1 MSRSLSRKNR
11 MALFAICLASLMFG
25 LEISSV
31 PVILPTLE
39 RVLGGDFRQMQWVM
53 NAYTIAS
60 TTVLMAA
67 GALADRFGRRRVFL
81 ISGALFGITSVMC
94 GLAANVPFLILARFL
109 QGMSGGVLLICMLAI
124 LSHQFRDGRER
135 GKAFA
140 AWGVVFGF
148 GLGFGPLIGGAIV
161 ALSDWTWVF
170 LVHGPI
176 TVLTLLLVLISVEES
191 RDPQARRLDLA
202 GIVTLSLA
210 VLGFAF
216 YLTQGGELGFASP
229 VSLGLLAAT
238 LACLAMFVWVE
249 RRIRHPMF
257 DFSVLRNRDFSGAL
271 LGSMGMNFSFW
282 PFMVYLPIYF
292 QGVLGQGELASGI
305 ALLAYTLPALV
316 FPPVG
321 ERLSLRYRPGVVIP
335 SGLFTIGV
343 GFLLM
348 HWGVGAARPSLWT
361 VLPGALVA
369 GIGLGITNT
378 PVTNT
383 TTGSVSADRAGMAS
397 GLDMSARLISLS
409 INIALM
415 GLLLVRG
422 IEAGLRDT
430 GGVPPAGTEW
440 RALAERIAAG
450 NLADAGAGVAAAEA
464 LAHGF
469 GGVTLY
475 GGISVCLLAALSLAM
490 FGRAVRMKK
499 AECAP
504 CTG

>member
-1 MSRSLSRKNR
+1 MSASLSTRKR
-11 MALFAICLASLMFG
+11 TALFAVCLASLMFG

-81 ISGALFGITSVMC
+81 VSGLLFGASSVMC
-94 GLAANVPFLILARFL
+94 GLAGEVGVLIFARAL
-109 QGMSGGVLLICMLAI
+109 QGMSGGALLISMLAI
-124 LSHQFRDGRER
+124 LSHQFREGRER

-176 TVLTLLLVLISVEES
+176 AVLTLLLVLASVDES
-191 RDPQARRLDLA
+191 RDPQARRLDL
-202 GIVTLSLA
+202 GGMLSLSLA
-210 VLGFAF
+210 VLGLTF
-216 YLTQGGELGFASP
+216 YLTQAGAMGFAGGA
-229 VSLGLLAAT
+229 SLGVLAAT
-238 LACLAMFVWVE
+238 ASSVAVFVAVE
-249 RRIRHPMF
+249 RRASHPMF
-257 DFSVLRNRDFSGAL
+257 DFSVLRNRGFSGAL

-282 PFMVYLPIYF
+282 PLMVYLPIYF
-292 QGVLGQGELASGI
+292 HGVLGLGELRSGI

-321 ERLSLRYRPGVVIP
+321 ERLSLHYRPGLVIP
-335 SGLFTIGV
+335 AGLFTIGI
-343 GFLLM
+343 GLLLM
-348 HWGVGAARPSLWT
+348 HWGTAQAKPGLWT
-361 VLPGALVA
+361 VLPGALIA
-369 GIGLGITNT
+369 GVGLGITNT

-383 TTGSVSADRAGMAS
+383 ATGAVSPDRAGMAS
-397 GLDMSARLISLS
+397 GLDMSARLISLA

-422 IEAGLRDT
+422 VQAALQQHHAAAARPDLH
-430 GGVPPAGTEW
+430 
-440 RALAERIAAG
+440 RLAERIAAG
-450 NLADAGAGVAAAEA
+450 DVGGDPAAAAA

-469 GGVTLY
+469 GWVTLY
-475 GGISVCLLAALSLAM
+475 GGVSVCLLAFASLWV
-490 FGRAVRMKK
+490 FGAAGVRRK
-499 AECAP
+499 ARVP
-504 CTG
+504 CVG

>member
-1 MSRSLSRKNR
+1 MSASLSSRNR
-11 MALFAICLASLMFG
+11 TALFAVCLASLMFG

-81 ISGALFGITSVMC
+81 ISGLLFGASSVMC
-94 GLAANVPFLILARFL
+94 GLAGDVTTLIVARAL

-148 GLGFGPLIGGAIV
+148 GLGFGPLIGGVIV
-161 ALSDWTWVF
+161 AVSDWTWVF

-176 TVLTLLLVLISVEES
+176 AALTLLLVLTSVEES
-191 RDPQARRLDLA
+191 RDPQARRLDWA
-202 GIVTLSLA
+202 GMVSLSLA
-210 VLGFAF
+210 VLGLAF
-216 YLTQGGELGFASP
+216 YLTQGGEMGFARP
-229 VSLGLLAAT
+229 ASLGVLAAT
-238 LACLAMFVWVE
+238 VFFLAMFIVVE
-249 RRIRHPMF
+249 RRVPHPMF
-257 DFSVLRNRDFSGAL
+257 DFSVLRNREFSGAL

-282 PFMVYLPIYF
+282 PLMVYLPLYF
-292 QGVLGQGELASGI
+292 HGVLGLGELASGV

-321 ERLSLRYRPGVVIP
+321 ERLSLRYRPGLVIP
-335 SGLFTIGV
+335 GGLFTIGA

-348 HWGVGAARPSLWT
+348 HWGVGASEPGLWS

-383 TTGSVSADRAGMAS
+383 TTGSVSPDRAGMAS
-397 GLDMSARLISLS
+397 GLDMSARLISLAV
-409 INIALM
+409 NIALI

-422 IEAGLRDT
+422 VQSGLGGMPTDAGEAANLR
-430 GGVPPAGTEW
+430 V
-440 RALAERIAAG
+440 LAERIAAG
-450 NLADAGAGVAAAEA
+450 DVAGIAAAPAA

-469 GGVTLY
+469 GWITLY
-475 GGISVCLLAALSLAM
+475 GGLSVCLLAFASLVL
-490 FGRAVRMKK
+490 FGVPAAGRNRRAT
-499 AECAP
+499 CA
-504 CTG
+504 G

>member
-1 MSRSLSRKNR
+1 MSASLSSRNR
-11 MALFAICLASLMFG
+11 TALFAVCLASLMFG

-60 TTVLMAA
+60 TTVLLAA

-81 ISGALFGITSVMC
+81 ISGVLFGASSVMC
-94 GLAANVPFLILARFL
+94 GLAGGVGMLIFARAL
-109 QGMSGGVLLICMLAI
+109 QGMSGGVLLISMLAI
-124 LSHQFRDGRER
+124 LSHQFREGRER

-176 TVLTLLLVLISVEES
+176 ALLTLVLVITSVDES
-191 RDPQARRLDLA
+191 RDPQARRLDW
-202 GIVTLSLA
+202 GGMISLSLA
-210 VLGFAF
+210 VLGLAF
-216 YLTQGGELGFASP
+216 YLTQGGEMGFTRP
-229 VSLGLLAAT
+229 LSLVVLAAT
-238 LACLAMFVWVE
+238 LICLAAFVAIE
-249 RRIRHPMF
+249 RRVEHPMF
-257 DFSVLRNRDFSGAL
+257 DFSVLRHRAFSGAL

-282 PFMVYLPIYF
+282 PLMVYLPIYF
-292 QGVLGQGELASGI
+292 HGVLGLGELSSGI

-321 ERLSLRYRPGVVIP
+321 ERLSLRYRPGLVIP
-335 SGLFTIGV
+335 AGLFTIGL
-343 GFLLM
+343 GLLWM
-348 HWGVGAARPSLWT
+348 HWATGQEAPGLWS

-383 TTGSVSADRAGMAS
+383 TTGSVSPDRAGMAS
-397 GLDMSARLISLS
+397 GLDMSARLISLA

-415 GLLLVRG
+415 GLILLRG
-422 IEAGLRDT
+422 VQSGLRELSGSAAPNTDL
-430 GGVPPAGTEW
+430 

-450 NLADAGAGVAAAEA
+450 DVGGDPAGTLA

-469 GGVTLY
+469 GWVTLY
-475 GGISVCLLAALSLAM
+475 GGVSVCLLAVASLLV
-490 FGRAVRMKK
+490 FGTADARRSPRVA
-499 AECAP
+499 CA
-504 CTG
+504 G